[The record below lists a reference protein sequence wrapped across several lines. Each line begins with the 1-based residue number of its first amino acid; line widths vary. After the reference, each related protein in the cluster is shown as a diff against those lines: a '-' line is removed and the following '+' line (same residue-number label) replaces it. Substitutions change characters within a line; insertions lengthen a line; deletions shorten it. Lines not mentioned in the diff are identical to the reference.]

1 MLTLTE
7 HGRSEPVRLSLSQ
20 QGKLRDLFRAT
31 IEPAADG
38 LVTVTPG
45 SRVGAAVVDGEHVVV
60 APKVPLLRI
69 VHMLSVASDPV
80 RWAGDTAEGL
90 RASSLEDTV
99 AVMLARACMTAFS
112 AGVYRSYRTE
122 RQQLAYVRG
131 RIRVA
136 EYLRDPRPLPVPVT
150 ASVHDEDVPENQVLA
165 AAVKHLRQVQGL
177 SATAQRELSRV
188 WQVVG
193 ETTPLSVRTAL
204 ELGQRIRWSRH
215 NLHYQAAIRF
225 AVLVLEGQSLE
236 VTEGR
241 VRVPGFVLDMPRI
254 VEQYVRVLLRRE
266 LGAMDAEMPDSW
278 SHRLWLDEGRH
289 VQLIPDLGMRR
300 DGRWRF
306 VGDVKYKVNA
316 STTGDDDQAGW
327 GRRDDLYQLLA
338 YVTET
343 GLDEGTL
350 IYAGDRTGET
360 VHTVRGTRARLR
372 VVSVDLGA
380 ADCDQ
385 QVRRAARTGVVARP
399 PSSAP

>member
-60 APKVPLLRI
+60 APKVPLSRI

-150 ASVHDEDVPENQVLA
+150 ATVHDEDVPENQVLA

-215 NLHYQAAIRF
+215 NLH
-225 AVLVLEGQSLE
+225 
-236 VTEGR
+236 
-241 VRVPGFVLDMPRI
+241 
-254 VEQYVRVLLRRE
+254 
-266 LGAMDAEMPDSW
+266 
-278 SHRLWLDEGRH
+278 
-289 VQLIPDLGMRR
+289 
-300 DGRWRF
+300 
-306 VGDVKYKVNA
+306 
-316 STTGDDDQAGW
+316 
-327 GRRDDLYQLLA
+327 
-338 YVTET
+338 
-343 GLDEGTL
+343 
-350 IYAGDRTGET
+350 
-360 VHTVRGTRARLR
+360 
-372 VVSVDLGA
+372 
-380 ADCDQ
+380 
-385 QVRRAARTGVVARP
+385 
-399 PSSAP
+399 